1 MKKVI
6 NGKIYNTETATLIHQ
21 WDNGRRGDFSSCEE
35 DLYRTKKGAFF
46 IHGGGGPNSRWF
58 RSLGPSSW
66 CGGED
71 IEALEIPEVR
81 QWLENHEVDPDVSL
95 SVFPRTEEA

>member
-1 MKKVI
+1 MKKII
-6 NGKIYNTETATLIHQ
+6 NGKIYNTETATLIHRC
-21 WDNGRRGDFSSCEE
+21 DNGRRGDFSCCEE
-35 DLYRTKKGAFF
+35 ELYRTKKGAFF
-46 IHGGGGPNSRWF
+46 IYGESGPYSRWS

-81 QWLENHEVDPDVSL
+81 HWLEGHEVDPDVYL

>member
-46 IHGGGGPNSRWF
+46 IHGEGGNLR
-58 RSLGPSSW
+58 
-66 CGGED
+66 D
-71 IEALEIPEVR
+71 R
-81 QWLENHEVDPDVSL
+81 QVG
-95 SVFPRTEEA
+95 AAAQI

>member
-1 MKKVI
+1 MKKII
-6 NGKIYNTETATLIHQ
+6 NGKIYNTETATLIHR
-21 WDNGRRGDFSSCEE
+21 WDNGRRGDFSCCEE
-35 DLYRTKKGAFF
+35 DLYRPIKGAFF
-46 IHGGGGPNSRWF
+46 IYGEGGPNSRWS

-81 QWLENHEVDPDVSL
+81 HWLEGHEVDPDVYL